1 MEYTNNINYWNKI
14 KNNKKGSPLTYIH
27 TPKCGGSFVGSVLSS
42 LNIKNKGHN
51 RGSPKDGITFTVIRK
66 PIERFESLM
75 NYRLNETK
83 PRADW
88 PKSLS
93 YVYKDK
99 TINLNQIIKQ
109 MSDKNIMNFS
119 PYKSLCY
126 WSKNIDIFITIDQL
140 EDFLSCFEYDI
151 DISAFQKKNVSK
163 KTRGRFNENT
173 KKRIAQLYS
182 KDITFYNNV
191 IQ

>member
-1 MEYTNNINYWNKI
+1 MKCTNNINYWNEI
-14 KNNKKGSPLTYIH
+14 KNIKKGSPLTFIH
-27 TPKCGGSFVGSVLSS
+27 TPKCGGSFVCSVLSL

-51 RGSPKDGITFTVIRK
+51 RRTQNDGITFTVIRN
-66 PIERFESLM
+66 PIQRFESLM
-75 NYRLNETK
+75 NYRLSESK
-83 PRADW
+83 PRGDW
-88 PKSLS
+88 PKSLR

-109 MSDKNIMNFS
+109 MSDKDIMNFS
-119 PYKSLCY
+119 PYKTLCY
-126 WSKNIDIFITIDQL
+126 WSKDIDIFITIDQL

-151 DISAFQKKNVSK
+151 DISSFQKINVSK

-173 KKRIAQLYS
+173 KKRIARLYS
-182 KDITFYNNV
+182 KDLTFYNNV